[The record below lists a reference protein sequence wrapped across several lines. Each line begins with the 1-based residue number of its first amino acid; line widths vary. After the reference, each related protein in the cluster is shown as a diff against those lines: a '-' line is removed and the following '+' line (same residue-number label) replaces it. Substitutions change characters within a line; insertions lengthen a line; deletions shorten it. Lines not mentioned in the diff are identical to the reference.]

1 MEPKRA
7 IFVSFPLTLKER
19 VSEFVKR
26 IEDHTRKGITWTCTE
41 QIFGGEIMDRNIVK
55 AISEADIILC
65 VINQQFVDSAYC
77 QDEALLSREKNKHII
92 PVLFEK
98 VDWPLKMSDGTD
110 SPLQRIFANR
120 LYINMY
126 NQEREAEQFQKLI
139 ETIKKYTD
147 VREQGSGG
155 QNRENA
161 GDSRDGR
168 EGQNDRGNAGDS
180 RDGGEGQND
189 RGKGGGDFAEAFKG
203 MQNTTNVNVS
213 GQGNSVQANFTVN
226 INNYSSK

>member
-180 RDGGEGQND
+180 RDGGEEQND
-189 RGKGGGDFAEAFKG
+189 RGKGGADFAEAFKG

-213 GQGNSVQANFTVN
+213 GQGNNVQANFNVT
-226 INNYSSK
+226 INKF